1 MLAIPSRFPGSS
13 IVDTHLDVLAR
24 SRAPLDGSDTAA
36 VVMADLRRPG
46 ELLASPEVR
55 KLLDPASR

>member
-1 MLAIPSRFPGSS
+1 M
-13 IVDTHLDVLAR
+13 LAR